1 MAAKPEEPNT
11 TAPPAE
17 GAGLSNDGSAEK
29 QPEPVPT
36 SESAE
41 TNIEADAEKKQ
52 IEAAI
57 AGVADVS
64 IDDKTTDEK
73 KPEDAT
79 TALPASE
86 SAPVATAAPVVAPA
100 ATAETTPATEPTKA
114 AEPATVA
121 EPAPAVETAPAADT
135 TPVVVPTPAAE
146 PAPAATVD
154 PATTTGPTWPETAAD
169 HPLTRFYDAFEELV
183 KQAEHSEIFGI
194 ELSKSDAFHTKLIL
208 QKFLRANQND
218 VDKAKQ
224 QLLETLRWRKEFNPV
239 KAAGESVDKAKF
251 DGLGYIIEVEG
262 VPGSDNKKDVV
273 TFNVYGAVKDNKATF
288 GNLDE

>member
-17 GAGLSNDGSAEK
+17 GADLLNNGSAEK

-36 SESAE
+36 SEPAE
-41 TNIEADAEKKQ
+41 TKVEADAEKKQ
-52 IEAAI
+52 IEEAI

-64 IDDKTTDEK
+64 IDDKVTDEK

-79 TALPASE
+79 TALPASK

-100 ATAETTPATEPTKA
+100 PTAETAPAAEPTKA

-135 TPVVVPTPAAE
+135 TPVVAPTLAAE

-154 PATTTGPTWPETAAD
+154 PATTIGPTWPETAAD

-239 KAAGESVDKAKF
+239 KAASENVDKAKF